1 MSEHTVPAEKI
12 QELIDAYWEY
22 ERECMGGATTRESSE
37 WRAVSRGRAAL
48 YRTVIA
54 DLEKLLP
61 KKTLADFPHS
71 ERGDFQWSEAYD
83 TEGTHFVIARVM
95 NRSVTALWAD
105 GLVSSIPHCEVTP
118 LPDKPKAKLPW
129 HSDFY

>member
-1 MSEHTVPAEKI
+1 MSEHMIPVEKA

-22 ERECMGGATTRESSE
+22 EKVCMNGVSAGETRELRE
-37 WRAVSRGRAAL
+37 VSRGRAAL

-61 KKTLADFPHS
+61 RKTLADLPPD
-71 ERGDFQWSEAYD
+71 ERADCQWMEAHD
-83 TEGTHFVIARVM
+83 TEGTHFAIVRVM
-95 NRSVTALWAD
+95 KHSVTALWAD